1 MQVKSKEIVSG
12 SCKYYLNT
20 PGFHNTLYNTH
31 AVDIDIRLR
40 NQVYLTLR
48 RAGYQVYAGIH
59 RQRTV
64 DFLARQHDRIIY
76 LQCTATIGNITLA
89 EEQYKTLA
97 SIQDNYEKWIISL
110 DSEPARSREGIRNIP
125 AWQLSQLLRLFISL
139 SWYKENHLLFDN
151 LRFTI

>member
-97 SIQDNYEKWIISL
+97 SIQDKYEKWIISL
-110 DSEPARSREGIRNIP
+110 DSEPARSREGIRTIP
-125 AWQLSQLLRLFISL
+125 AWQLSQLL
-139 SWYKENHLLFDN
+139 
-151 LRFTI
+151 